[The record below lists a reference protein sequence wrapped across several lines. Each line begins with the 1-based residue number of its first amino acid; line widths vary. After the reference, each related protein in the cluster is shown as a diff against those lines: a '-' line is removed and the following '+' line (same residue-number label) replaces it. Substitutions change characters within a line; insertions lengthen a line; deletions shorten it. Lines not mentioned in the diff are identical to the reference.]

1 MLGVLVKE
9 FTDFRNL
16 TIEDC
21 PKPEMGPVGVR
32 IKVQAAGVSFATS
45 LVVAGKYQRKPPL
58 PFIPGTECSGYVID
72 IGSQVTGLKIGDR
85 VCAVLDWGGQAEEAV
100 AHSSNVFKIP
110 EELHFNQ
117 AICFTNSY
125 LTSYAALIWPHLLQV
140 KHGQFVLIHGA
151 TGGVGIAAIE
161 ISKIKGATVIA
172 TVGSEDKRKI
182 AEEHGADFT
191 INYNDGGFRKKVLQ
205 LTDNL
210 GADVIYDPVGGDV
223 FIESLRCIAPEGR
236 IMPVGFAAGSIQQI
250 PANILLVKNI
260 TVTGLNLRYYFGW
273 SPVDMRVHFSEQMK
287 NSMAELFHWYVN
299 GLIKPRISHCFPI
312 QQFQEAMGTVLSR
325 KALGRVALVMDEEAK
340 RLKISPRGLETL

>member
-9 FTDFRNL
+9 FTDFKNL
-16 TIEDC
+16 TIENC
-21 PKPEMGPVGVR
+21 PRPEMGPRQVR

-58 PFIPGTECSGYVID
+58 PFIPGTECSGYVTD
-72 IGSQVTGLKIGDR
+72 VGSDVTDMQIGDR

-110 EELHFNQ
+110 HSLPFNE

-125 LTSYAALIWPHLLQV
+125 LTSYAALVWPHLLKV
-140 KHGQFVLIHGA
+140 KEGQFVLVHGA
-151 TGGVGIAAIE
+151 AGGVGIAAIE

-182 AEEHGADFT
+182 AEGHGADFT
-191 INYNDGGFRKKVLQ
+191 INYNDGGFRERVLE

-210 GADVIYDPVGGDV
+210 GANIVYDPVGGDV
-223 FIESLRCIAPEGR
+223 FLESLRCIAPEGK

-260 TVTGLNLRYYFGW
+260 TVVGLNLGYYFGW
-273 SPVDMRVHFSEQMK
+273 SPTDMREHFSEQMK
-287 NSMAELFHWYVN
+287 ESMAELFKWQTAE
-299 GLIKPRISHCFPI
+299 LIRPRVSHCFPI
-312 QQFQEAMGTVLSR
+312 QQFQEAMETVLSR
-325 KALGRVALVMDEEAK
+325 KALGRVALVFDEEAK
-340 RLKISPRGLETL
+340 RLKIS

>member
-9 FTDFRNL
+9 FTDFKNL
-16 TIEDC
+16 TIENC
-21 PKPEMGPVGVR
+21 PRPEMGPRQVR

-58 PFIPGTECSGYVID
+58 PFIPGTECSGYVTD
-72 IGSQVTGLKIGDR
+72 VGSDVTDMQIGDR

-110 EELHFNQ
+110 DSLPFNE

-125 LTSYAALIWPHLLQV
+125 LTSYAALVWPHLLQV
-140 KHGQFVLIHGA
+140 KEGQFVLVHGA
-151 TGGVGIAAIE
+151 AGGVGIAAIE

-182 AEEHGADFT
+182 AEGHGADFT
-191 INYNDGGFRKKVLQ
+191 INYNDGGFREQVLE
-205 LTDNL
+205 LTNNL
-210 GADVIYDPVGGDV
+210 GANIVYDPVGGDV
-223 FIESLRCIAPEGR
+223 FLESLRCIAPEGK

-260 TVTGLNLRYYFGW
+260 TVVGLNLGYYFGW
-273 SPVDMRVHFSEQMK
+273 SPIDMREHFSEQMK
-287 NSMAELFHWYVN
+287 ESMAELFKWQTAE
-299 GLIKPRISHCFPI
+299 LIKPRVSHCFSI
-312 QQFQEAMGTVLSR
+312 QQFQEAMETVLSR
-325 KALGRVALVMDEEAK
+325 KALGRVALVFDEEAK
-340 RLKISPRGLETL
+340 RLKIS

>member
-9 FTDFRNL
+9 FTDFKNL
-16 TIEDC
+16 TIENC
-21 PKPEMGPVGVR
+21 PRPEMGPRQVR

-58 PFIPGTECSGYVID
+58 PFIPGTECSGYVTD
-72 IGSQVTGLKIGDR
+72 VGSDVTDMQIGDR

-110 EELHFNQ
+110 NSLPFNE

-125 LTSYAALIWPHLLQV
+125 LTSYAALVWPHLLQV
-140 KHGQFVLIHGA
+140 KEGQFVLVHGA
-151 TGGVGIAAIE
+151 AGGVGIAAIE

-182 AEEHGADFT
+182 AEGHGADFT
-191 INYNDGGFRKKVLQ
+191 INYNDGGFRERVLE

-210 GADVIYDPVGGDV
+210 GANIVYDPVGGDV
-223 FIESLRCIAPEGR
+223 FLESLRCIAPEGK

-260 TVTGLNLRYYFGW
+260 TVVGLNLGYYFGW
-273 SPVDMRVHFSEQMK
+273 SPIDMREHFSEQMK
-287 NSMAELFHWYVN
+287 ESMAELFKWQTAE
-299 GLIKPRISHCFPI
+299 LIRPRVSHCFPI
-312 QQFQEAMGTVLSR
+312 QQFQ
-325 KALGRVALVMDEEAK
+325 KQDH
-340 RLKISPRGLETL
+340 

>member
-9 FTDFRNL
+9 FTDFKNL
-16 TIEDC
+16 TIENC
-21 PKPEMGPVGVR
+21 PRPEMGPRQVR

-58 PFIPGTECSGYVID
+58 PFTPGTECSGYVTD
-72 IGSQVTGLKIGDR
+72 VGPDVTDLQIGDR

-110 EELHFNQ
+110 HSLPFNE

-125 LTSYAALIWPHLLQV
+125 LTSYAALVWPHLLKV
-140 KHGQFVLIHGA
+140 KEGQFVLVHGA
-151 TGGVGIAAIE
+151 AGGVGIAAIE

-182 AEEHGADFT
+182 AEGHGADFT
-191 INYNDGGFRKKVLQ
+191 INYNDGGFREQVLA
-205 LTDNL
+205 LTNNL
-210 GADVIYDPVGGDV
+210 GANIVYDPVGGDV
-223 FIESLRCIAPEGR
+223 FLESLRCIAPEGK

-260 TVTGLNLRYYFGW
+260 TVVGLNLGYYFGW
-273 SPVDMRVHFSEQMK
+273 SPIDMREHFSEQMK
-287 NSMAELFHWYVN
+287 ESMAELFKWQTA
-299 GLIKPRISHCFPI
+299 GRIKPRVSHCFSI
-312 QQFQEAMGTVLSR
+312 QQFQEAMETVLSR
-325 KALGRVALVMDEEAK
+325 KALGRVALVFDEEAK
-340 RLKISPRGLETL
+340 RLKIS

>member
-9 FTDFRNL
+9 FTDFKNL
-16 TIEDC
+16 TIEKC
-21 PKPEMGPVGVR
+21 PRPEMGPRQVR

-58 PFIPGTECSGYVID
+58 PFIPGTECSGYVTD
-72 IGSQVTGLKIGDR
+72 VGSDVTDMQIGDR

-110 EELHFNQ
+110 HSLPFNE

-125 LTSYAALIWPHLLQV
+125 LTSYAALVWPHLLKV
-140 KHGQFVLIHGA
+140 KEGQFVLVHGA
-151 TGGVGIAAIE
+151 AGGVGIAAIE

-182 AEEHGADFT
+182 AEGHGADFT
-191 INYNDGGFRKKVLQ
+191 INYNDGGFREQVLA
-205 LTDNL
+205 LTNNL
-210 GADVIYDPVGGDV
+210 GANIVYDPVGGDV
-223 FIESLRCIAPEGR
+223 FLESLRCIAPQGK

-260 TVTGLNLRYYFGW
+260 TVVGLNLGYYFGW
-273 SPVDMRVHFSEQMK
+273 SPIDMREHFSEQMK
-287 NSMAELFHWYVN
+287 ESMAELFKWQTAE
-299 GLIKPRISHCFPI
+299 LIRPRVSHCFPI
-312 QQFQEAMGTVLSR
+312 QQFQEAMETVLSR
-325 KALGRVALVMDEEAK
+325 KALGRVALVFGEEAK
-340 RLKISPRGLETL
+340 RLKIS

>member
-9 FTDFRNL
+9 FTDFKNL
-16 TIEDC
+16 TIENC
-21 PKPEMGPVGVR
+21 PRPEMGPRQVR

-58 PFIPGTECSGYVID
+58 PFIPGTECSGYITDV
-72 IGSQVTGLKIGDR
+72 GSDVTDMQIGDR

-110 EELHFNQ
+110 HSLPFNE

-125 LTSYAALIWPHLLQV
+125 LTSYAALVWPHLLQV
-140 KHGQFVLIHGA
+140 KEGQFVLVHGA
-151 TGGVGIAAIE
+151 AGGVGIAAIE

-182 AEEHGADFT
+182 AEGHGADFT
-191 INYNDGGFRKKVLQ
+191 INYNDGGFRERVLE

-210 GADVIYDPVGGDV
+210 GANIVYDPVGGDV
-223 FIESLRCIAPEGR
+223 FLESLRCIAPEGK

-260 TVTGLNLRYYFGW
+260 TVVGLNLGYYFGW
-273 SPVDMRVHFSEQMK
+273 SPIDMREHFSEQMK
-287 NSMAELFHWYVN
+287 ESMAELFKWQTAE
-299 GLIKPRISHCFPI
+299 LIRPRVSHCFPI
-312 QQFQEAMGTVLSR
+312 QQFQEAMETVLSR
-325 KALGRVALVMDEEAK
+325 KALGRVALVFDEEAK
-340 RLKISPRGLETL
+340 RLKIS

>member
-9 FTDFRNL
+9 FTDFKNL
-16 TIEDC
+16 TIENC
-21 PKPEMGPVGVR
+21 PRPEMGPRQVR

-58 PFIPGTECSGYVID
+58 PFIPGTECSGYVTD
-72 IGSQVTGLKIGDR
+72 VGSDVTDMQIGDR

-110 EELHFNQ
+110 NSLPFNE

-125 LTSYAALIWPHLLQV
+125 LTSYAALVWPHLLQV
-140 KHGQFVLIHGA
+140 KEDQFVLVHGA
-151 TGGVGIAAIE
+151 AGGVGIAAIE

-182 AEEHGADFT
+182 AEGHGADFT
-191 INYNDGGFRKKVLQ
+191 INYNDGGFRERVLE

-210 GADVIYDPVGGDV
+210 GANIVYDPVGGDV
-223 FIESLRCIAPEGR
+223 FLESLRCIAPEGK

-260 TVTGLNLRYYFGW
+260 TVVGLNLGYYFGW
-273 SPVDMRVHFSEQMK
+273 SPIDMREHFSEQMK
-287 NSMAELFHWYVN
+287 ESMAELFKWQTAE
-299 GLIKPRISHCFPI
+299 LIRPRVSHCFPI
-312 QQFQEAMGTVLSR
+312 QQFQEAMETVLSR
-325 KALGRVALVMDEEAK
+325 KALGRVALVFDEEAK
-340 RLKISPRGLETL
+340 RLKIS

>member
-9 FTDFRNL
+9 FTDFKNL
-16 TIEDC
+16 TIENC
-21 PKPEMGPVGVR
+21 PRPEMGPRQVR

-58 PFIPGTECSGYVID
+58 PFIPGTECSGYVTD
-72 IGSQVTGLKIGDR
+72 VGSDVTDMQIGDR

-110 EELHFNQ
+110 DSLPFNE

-125 LTSYAALIWPHLLQV
+125 LTSYAALVWPHLLQV
-140 KHGQFVLIHGA
+140 KEGQFVLVHGA
-151 TGGVGIAAIE
+151 AGGVGIAAIE

-182 AEEHGADFT
+182 AEGHGADFT
-191 INYNDGGFRKKVLQ
+191 INYNDGGFREQVLA
-205 LTDNL
+205 LTNKL
-210 GADVIYDPVGGDV
+210 GANIVYDPVGGDV
-223 FIESLRCIAPEGR
+223 FLESLRCIAPEGK

-260 TVTGLNLRYYFGW
+260 TVVGLNLGYYFGW
-273 SPVDMRVHFSEQMK
+273 SPIDMREHFSEQMK
-287 NSMAELFHWYVN
+287 ESMAELFKWQTAE
-299 GLIKPRISHCFPI
+299 LIRPRVSHCFPI
-312 QQFQEAMGTVLSR
+312 QQFQEAMETVLSR
-325 KALGRVALVMDEEAK
+325 KALGRVALVFDEEAK
-340 RLKISPRGLETL
+340 RLKIS

>member
-9 FTDFRNL
+9 FTDFKNL
-16 TIEDC
+16 TIENC
-21 PKPEMGPVGVR
+21 PRPEMGPRQVR

-72 IGSQVTGLKIGDR
+72 IGSDVTDLQIGDR

-110 EELHFNQ
+110 DRLPFNE

-125 LTSYAALIWPHLLQV
+125 LTSYAALVWPHLLQV
-140 KHGQFVLIHGA
+140 KEGQFVLVHGA
-151 TGGVGIAAIE
+151 AGGVGIAAIE

-172 TVGSEDKRKI
+172 SVGSEDKRKI
-182 AEEHGADFT
+182 AEGHGADFT
-191 INYNDGGFRKKVLQ
+191 INYNDGGFREQVLE
-205 LTDNL
+205 LTNNL
-210 GADVIYDPVGGDV
+210 GANIVYDPVGGDV
-223 FIESLRCIAPEGR
+223 FLESLRCIAPEGK

-260 TVTGLNLRYYFGW
+260 TVVGLNLGYYFGW
-273 SPVDMRVHFSEQMK
+273 SPIDMREHFSEQMK
-287 NSMAELFHWYVN
+287 ESMAELFKWQTAE
-299 GLIKPRISHCFPI
+299 LIRPRVSHCFPI
-312 QQFQEAMGTVLSR
+312 QQFQEAMETVLSR
-325 KALGRVALVMDEEAK
+325 KALGRVALVFDEEAK
-340 RLKISPRGLETL
+340 RLKIS

>member
-9 FTDFRNL
+9 FTDFKNL
-16 TIEDC
+16 TIENC
-21 PKPEMGPVGVR
+21 PRPEMGPRQVR

-58 PFIPGTECSGYVID
+58 PFIPGTECSGYVTD
-72 IGSQVTGLKIGDR
+72 IGSDVTDMQIGDR

-110 EELHFNQ
+110 DSLPFNE

-125 LTSYAALIWPHLLQV
+125 LTSYAALVWPHLLQV
-140 KHGQFVLIHGA
+140 KEGQFVLVHGA
-151 TGGVGIAAIE
+151 AGGVGIAAIE

-182 AEEHGADFT
+182 AEGHGADFT
-191 INYNDGGFRKKVLQ
+191 INYNDGGFREQVLA
-205 LTDNL
+205 LTNNL
-210 GADVIYDPVGGDV
+210 GANIVYDPVGGDV
-223 FIESLRCIAPEGR
+223 FLESLRCIAPEGK

-260 TVTGLNLRYYFGW
+260 TVVGLNLGYYFGW
-273 SPVDMRVHFSEQMK
+273 SPIDMREHFSEQMK
-287 NSMAELFHWYVN
+287 ESMAELFKWQTAE
-299 GLIKPRISHCFPI
+299 LIRPRVSHCFPI
-312 QQFQEAMGTVLSR
+312 QQFQEAMETVLSR
-325 KALGRVALVMDEEAK
+325 KALGRVALVFDEEAK
-340 RLKISPRGLETL
+340 RLKIS

>member
-9 FTDFRNL
+9 FTDFKNL
-16 TIEDC
+16 TIENC
-21 PKPEMGPVGVR
+21 PRPEMGPRQVR

-58 PFIPGTECSGYVID
+58 PFIPGTECSGYVTD
-72 IGSQVTGLKIGDR
+72 VGSDVTDMQIGDR

-110 EELHFNQ
+110 HSLPFNE

-125 LTSYAALIWPHLLQV
+125 LTSYAALVWPHLLKV
-140 KHGQFVLIHGA
+140 KEGQFVLVHGA
-151 TGGVGIAAIE
+151 AGGVGIAAIE

-182 AEEHGADFT
+182 AEGHGADFT
-191 INYNDGGFRKKVLQ
+191 INYNDGGFRERVLE

-210 GADVIYDPVGGDV
+210 GANIVYDPVGGDV
-223 FIESLRCIAPEGR
+223 FLESLRCIAPEGK

-260 TVTGLNLRYYFGW
+260 TVVGLNLGYYFGW
-273 SPVDMRVHFSEQMK
+273 SPIDMREHFSEQMK
-287 NSMAELFHWYVN
+287 ESMAELFKWQTAE
-299 GLIKPRISHCFPI
+299 LIRPRVSHCFPI
-312 QQFQEAMGTVLSR
+312 QQFQEAMETVLSR
-325 KALGRVALVMDEEAK
+325 KALGRVALVFDEEAK
-340 RLKISPRGLETL
+340 RLKIS

>member
-9 FTDFRNL
+9 FTDFKNL
-16 TIEDC
+16 TIENC
-21 PKPEMGPVGVR
+21 PRPEMGPRQVR

-58 PFIPGTECSGYVID
+58 PFIPGTECSGYVTD
-72 IGSQVTGLKIGDR
+72 VGSDVTDMQIGDR

-110 EELHFNQ
+110 DSLPFNE

-125 LTSYAALIWPHLLQV
+125 LTSYAALVWPHLLQV
-140 KHGQFVLIHGA
+140 KEGQFVLVHGA
-151 TGGVGIAAIE
+151 AGGVGIAAIE

-182 AEEHGADFT
+182 AEGHGADFT
-191 INYNDGGFRKKVLQ
+191 INYNDGGFREQVLA
-205 LTDNL
+205 LTNNL
-210 GADVIYDPVGGDV
+210 GANIVYDPVGGDV
-223 FIESLRCIAPEGR
+223 FLESLRCIAPEGK

-260 TVTGLNLRYYFGW
+260 TVVGLNLGYYFGW
-273 SPVDMRVHFSEQMK
+273 SPIDMREHFSEQMK
-287 NSMAELFHWYVN
+287 ESMAELFKWQTAE
-299 GLIKPRISHCFPI
+299 LIKPRVSHCFSI
-312 QQFQEAMGTVLSR
+312 QQFQEAMETVLSR
-325 KALGRVALVMDEEAK
+325 KALGRVALVFDEEAK
-340 RLKISPRGLETL
+340 RLKIS

>member
-9 FTDFRNL
+9 FTDFKNL
-16 TIEDC
+16 TIENC
-21 PKPEMGPVGVR
+21 PRPEMGPRQVR

-58 PFIPGTECSGYVID
+58 PFIPGTECSGYVTD
-72 IGSQVTGLKIGDR
+72 VGSDVTDMQIGDR

-110 EELHFNQ
+110 HSLPFNE

-125 LTSYAALIWPHLLQV
+125 LTSYAALVWPHLLKV
-140 KHGQFVLIHGA
+140 KEGQFVLVHGA
-151 TGGVGIAAIE
+151 AGGVGIAAIE

-182 AEEHGADFT
+182 AEGHGADFT
-191 INYNDGGFRKKVLQ
+191 INYNDGGFREQVLA
-205 LTDNL
+205 LTNKL
-210 GADVIYDPVGGDV
+210 GANIVYDPVGGDV
-223 FIESLRCIAPEGR
+223 FLESLRCIAPEGK

-260 TVTGLNLRYYFGW
+260 TVVGLNLGYYFGW
-273 SPVDMRVHFSEQMK
+273 SPIDMREHFSEQMK
-287 NSMAELFHWYVN
+287 ESMAELFKWQTAE
-299 GLIKPRISHCFPI
+299 LIRPRVSHCFPI
-312 QQFQEAMGTVLSR
+312 QQFQAAMETVLSR
-325 KALGRVALVMDEEAK
+325 KALGRVALVFDEEAK
-340 RLKISPRGLETL
+340 RLKIS

>member
-9 FTDFRNL
+9 FTDFKNL
-16 TIEDC
+16 TLENC
-21 PKPEMGPVGVR
+21 PRPEMGPRQVR

-58 PFIPGTECSGYVID
+58 PFIPGTECSGYVTD
-72 IGSQVTGLKIGDR
+72 VGSDVTDMQIGDR

-110 EELHFNQ
+110 NSLPFNE

-125 LTSYAALIWPHLLQV
+125 LTSYAALVWPHLLQV
-140 KHGQFVLIHGA
+140 KEGQFVLVHGA
-151 TGGVGIAAIE
+151 AGGVGIAAIE

-182 AEEHGADFT
+182 AEGHGADFT
-191 INYNDGGFRKKVLQ
+191 INYNDGGFRERVLE

-210 GADVIYDPVGGDV
+210 GANIVYDPVGGDV
-223 FIESLRCIAPEGR
+223 FLESLRCIAPEGK

-260 TVTGLNLRYYFGW
+260 TVVGLNLGYYFGW
-273 SPVDMRVHFSEQMK
+273 SPIDMREHFSEQMK
-287 NSMAELFHWYVN
+287 ESMAELFKWQTAE
-299 GLIKPRISHCFPI
+299 LIRPRVSHCFPI
-312 QQFQEAMGTVLSR
+312 QQFQEAMETVLSR
-325 KALGRVALVMDEEAK
+325 KALGRVALVFDEEAK
-340 RLKISPRGLETL
+340 RLKIS

>member
-1 MLGVLVKE
+1 MLGILVKE
-9 FTDFRNL
+9 FTDFKNL
-16 TIEDC
+16 TIENC
-21 PKPEMGPVGVR
+21 PRPEMGPRQVR

-58 PFIPGTECSGYVID
+58 PFIPGTECSGYITDV
-72 IGSQVTGLKIGDR
+72 GSDVTDMQIGDR

-110 EELHFNQ
+110 DSLPFNE

-125 LTSYAALIWPHLLQV
+125 LTSYAALVWPHLLQV
-140 KHGQFVLIHGA
+140 KEGQFVLVHGA
-151 TGGVGIAAIE
+151 AGGVGIAAIE

-182 AEEHGADFT
+182 AEGHGADFT
-191 INYNDGGFRKKVLQ
+191 INYNDGGFRERVLE

-210 GADVIYDPVGGDV
+210 GANIVYDPVGGDV
-223 FIESLRCIAPEGR
+223 FLESLRCIAPEGK

-260 TVTGLNLRYYFGW
+260 TVVGLNLGYYFGW
-273 SPVDMRVHFSEQMK
+273 SPTDMREHFSEQMK
-287 NSMAELFHWYVN
+287 ESMAELFKWQTAE
-299 GLIKPRISHCFPI
+299 LIRPRVSHCFPI
-312 QQFQEAMGTVLSR
+312 QQFQEAMETVLSR
-325 KALGRVALVMDEEAK
+325 KALGRVALVFDEEAK
-340 RLKISPRGLETL
+340 RLKIS

>member
-9 FTDFRNL
+9 FTDFKNL
-16 TIEDC
+16 TIENC
-21 PKPEMGPVGVR
+21 PRPDMGPRQVR

-58 PFIPGTECSGYVID
+58 PFIPGTECSGYVTD
-72 IGSQVTGLKIGDR
+72 IGSDVTDMQIGDR

-110 EELHFNQ
+110 HSLAFNE

-125 LTSYAALIWPHLLQV
+125 LTSYAALVWPHLLKV
-140 KHGQFVLIHGA
+140 KEGQFVLVHGA
-151 TGGVGIAAIE
+151 AGGVGIAAIE

-182 AEEHGADFT
+182 AEGHGADFT
-191 INYNDGGFRKKVLQ
+191 INYNDGGFREQVLA
-205 LTDNL
+205 LTDNS
-210 GADVIYDPVGGDV
+210 GANIVYDPVGGDV
-223 FIESLRCIAPEGR
+223 FLESLRCIAPEGK

-260 TVTGLNLRYYFGW
+260 TVVGLNLGYYFGW
-273 SPVDMRVHFSEQMK
+273 SPIDMREHFSGQMK
-287 NSMAELFHWYVN
+287 DSMAELFKWQTA
-299 GLIKPRISHCFPI
+299 GLIKPRVSHCFSI
-312 QQFQEAMGTVLSR
+312 QQFQAAMETVLSR
-325 KALGRVALVMDEEAK
+325 KALGRVALVFDEEAK
-340 RLKISPRGLETL
+340 RLKIS